1 MFLLIPWTV
10 DVPQDRWPVVNWL
23 IILATIGVFCLQV
36 PDFVEIA
43 EQSSRVEHRVPEGKS
58 EMAVPGITGDLM
70 LKGWGLKGLFGYM
83 WLHGGLFHL
92 IGNMFFLWLFG
103 NAVCAKLGNLK
114 YLLLYVLLGVAAG
127 VTHLLFSP
135 GPALGASGAINGVV
149 GMYLV
154 LFYENE
160 ITCLFAFWFIVP
172 YVRWFDVSGIWLIL
186 FWLFWD
192 IVGAI
197 GGGEDVAYF
206 AHLGGFGAGFGIAF
220 LLCYKGWITMER
232 YEKSLWQAWQ
242 ERKHGGKDRYEE
254 YYNPLTPLM
263 RELKEQEATAS
274 TPPSPTPSPA
284 SLPPPLKPIPLI
296 DPITGEVA
304 RASAGDNLVVVG
316 CACGKCI
323 RATRQ
328 YAGQLVTCPHC
339 KAKVRVPDTR
349 PGRDFKIR
357 NLKSEG
363 DGHIRLRCHCG
374 KDIKVPARYAGATGK
389 CPRCG
394 ARIKVPR
401 LDAAGESA

>member
-1 MFLLIPWTV
+1 MFLLIPWSV

-23 IILATIGVFCLQV
+23 IILVTIGVFCLQM
-36 PDFVEIA
+36 PDLAEMA
-43 EQSSRVEHRVPEGKS
+43 EQSGYARYHEPGEQAKVV
-58 EMAVPGITGDLM
+58 VPGITGELM
-70 LKGWGLKGLFGYM
+70 LNGWGLKGLFGHI
-83 WLHGGLFHL
+83 WLHGGVFHL

-127 VTHLLFSP
+127 VAHLLFSS

-172 YVRWFDVSGIWLIL
+172 YVRWYDVSGIWLIL

-192 IVGAI
+192 IVGAM
-197 GGGEDVAYF
+197 GGSGSDVAYF
-206 AHLGGFGAGFGIAF
+206 AHLGGFATGFGIAF
-220 LLCYKGWITMER
+220 FLCYKGWITMER

-242 ERKHGGKDRYEE
+242 ARRGGGKDRSEE
-254 YYNPLTPLM
+254 YYNPLIPSM
-263 RELKEQEATAS
+263 REMKERKPATMPPIP
-274 TPPSPTPSPA
+274 TPPPPS
-284 SLPPPLKPIPLI
+284 LKPIPLI
-296 DPITGEVA
+296 DPVTGKVE
-304 RASAGDNLVVVG
+304 RASADDNLVIVG

-339 KAKVRVPDTR
+339 KARVRVPDTR
-349 PGRDFKIR
+349 SATDLGTR
-357 NLKSEG
+357 NSESG
-363 DGHIRLRCHCG
+363 SDGHIRLRCQCG
-374 KDIKVPARYAGATGK
+374 KDIKVAARYAGATGK

-401 LDAAGESA
+401 LGAAGESA